1 MSGEPLTDKTTDTA
15 ESEVESSKS
24 SGFFR
29 GLFRSTRIGRNGDS
43 TLRETIEELIEQH
56 EEAEPQVDPVARA
69 MLDKVLTVGALTV
82 SDVMVPR
89 ADIVAVEVCINREDL
104 LNLIAEEA
112 HSRMPVYRGN
122 LDDVVGMIH
131 IKDMMASMATEEA
144 FDTQKLLRK
153 ILFVAPSM
161 RVLDLLLQMRLE
173 RIHMALVVDE
183 YGGVDGLTTIEDV
196 VEQIVGEI
204 EDEHDVDE
212 GPLLRRRVDG
222 TYDIDAR
229 LPLGEFEDTIGR
241 ILTEEE
247 REYGNDT
254 VGGLIFNLAGRV
266 PTRGEVIAHGTSGV
280 EFEITDAD
288 ARRIRRVRVCN
299 TPQIADLAE

>member
-1 MSGEPLTDKTTDTA
+1 MSSEKLTDRYTA
-15 ESEVESSKS
+15 TVESGADTSKPT
-24 SGFFR
+24 GFFR
-29 GLFRSTRIGRNGDS
+29 NLLRGMRNGRNGDS
-43 TLRETIEELIEQH
+43 NLRETIEELIEQH

-89 ADIVAVEVCINREDL
+89 ADIVAVDVSVNRDDL

-122 LDDVVGMIH
+122 LDDVLGMIH
-131 IKDMMASMATEEA
+131 IKDMMASIAAGEA
-144 FDTQKLLRK
+144 FDARKLMRK
-153 ILFVAPSM
+153 VLFVAPSM
-161 RVLDLLLQMRLE
+161 QVLDLLLQMRVE

-183 YGGVDGLTTIEDV
+183 YGGIDGLTTIEDL

-212 GPLLRRRVDG
+212 GPLLLLRADG

-229 LPLGEFEDTIGR
+229 LPLGEFEEAVGQ
-241 ILTEEE
+241 ILTDEE

-266 PTRGEVIAHGTSGV
+266 PTRGEVIAHDASAV

-299 TPQIADLAE
+299 APPLSNIVG

>member
-1 MSGEPLTDKTTDTA
+1 MSGAPLKDKTTETA
-15 ESEVESSKS
+15 EPEVESSKS
-24 SGFFR
+24 LGFFR
-29 GLFRSTRIGRNGDS
+29 GLFRGTRNGRNGDS
-43 TLRETIEELIEQH
+43 NLRETIEELFEQH

-89 ADIVAVEVCINREDL
+89 ADIVAVDVCLDREDL

-131 IKDMMASMATEEA
+131 IKDMMASMATGEA

-288 ARRIRRVRVCN
+288 ARRIRRVRVCK
-299 TPQIADLAE
+299 TPPIVDLAG